1 MTKRTD
7 PTAALQK
14 GRRERSTTA
23 RKEILERLTTDFQP
37 VTKRPSDGAIV
48 VYRDLPGGFSWDGLK
63 ELTLARLE
71 ENHIGY
77 DVAVQWSA
85 CLDTLANRLYSQEA
99 KRVLVDDSAH
109 WGPHNLV
116 QSLDSRLP
124 RTEVLSADDVEPR
137 DAAQFD
143 AALVPVQ
150 AVIAQTG
157 SLVIATA
164 SRRRLAASLL
174 PRTVYGFCTTRQV
187 VPDFGAWVDAEGHQ
201 SEMHTVL
208 VSGPSRTADIEKQ
221 LVMGVHGPWNV
232 SVFFVQGR

>member
-1 MTKRTD
+1 MTNRTD
-7 PTAALQK
+7 PAAALQE
-14 GRRERSTTA
+14 GRRKRSKEA
-23 RKEILERLTTDFQP
+23 REEILEGLKTDFQP
-37 VTKRPSDGAIV
+37 VSKRPSAESMG
-48 VYRDLPGGFSWDGLK
+48 VYRDRPAGFNWDGIK

-77 DVAVQWSA
+77 DVVVHWNAF
-85 CLDTLANRLYSQEA
+85 LDTLANRLYSQEA
-99 KRVLVDDSAH
+99 KRVLVDESAH
-109 WGPHNLV
+109 WGPNNLV
-116 QSLDSRLP
+116 QGLDSRLP
-124 RTEVLSADDVEPR
+124 RTEVVSADEVDPR
-137 DAAQFD
+137 EAAQFD

-174 PRTVYGFCTTRQV
+174 PRTIYGFCTTRQV

-201 SEMHTVL
+201 SELHTVL